1 MYWARGLHICT
12 YSFSN
17 KYRDAVGIATD
28 SKSFEYYMY
37 KKILSITFLIKYEC
51 RTKVQ
56 LTILHNRILQK
67 TKTTSKYTPSPLF
80 HSFHQPQ
87 QSLIDLTLG
96 SNQSSTT
103 TAAQENTQAQ
113 PSCFRLDAVH
123 EYFMTILCRYVIST
137 QKPDKT
143 QCQNLKIC
151 KAYFVISHFMK
162 SLQKNKLAL

>member
-1 MYWARGLHICT
+1 MNWARGLHICT

-67 TKTTSKYTPSPLF
+67 TKTTSKYTPPSFPLL
-80 HSFHQPQ
+80 P
-87 QSLIDLTLG
+87 
-96 SNQSSTT
+96 STT
-103 TAAQENTQAQ
+103 AVTYRSYLREQLEFNNNSSIGKH
-113 PSCFRLDAVH
+113 PSIAKLF
-123 EYFMTILCRYVIST
+123 ST
-137 QKPDKT
+137 G
-143 QCQNLKIC
+143 CC
-151 KAYFVISHFMK
+151 S
-162 SLQKNKLAL
+162 